1 MMYQVKEWLSIP
13 KEERLMMIK
22 LTVAE
27 NVAARNKVRH
37 GA

>member
-1 MMYQVKEWLSIP
+1 MMYPVKEWLSIP
-13 KEERLMMIK
+13 KEEKLLMIR

-27 NVAARNKVRH
+27 NVARHNRLKH